1 MFMGL
6 FCGYF
11 AGRLFKTLATPKS
24 DWKSAALQSA
34 LLYPGV
40 IFGLSFFLNFFIW
53 GKKSSGA
60 VPFTTMI
67 CILLLWFGISGI
79 GLKITKRIFSPK
91 LILDCGLTVIKT
103 RWKVPLVF
111 LGYYHG
117 QKKPAYENPVRTN
130 QIHRQIPEQQW
141 FMNSMTSML
150 MAGILPFGA
159 VFIELFFIFTGNI
172 SKPASDWSK
181 RNDFGNFT
189 RSSWDESSILISFR
203 NVNKAIWENEFYYL
217 FGFLFLVFIIL
228 IVACSQISIVMTYF
242 QVYLEKSWS
251 KVKTW
256 GILASFLSDHTI
268 KWYFSYVRKIILG
281 GGDVSLS
288 LVVVHSMYSLIRF
301 SISLQN

>member
-1 MFMGL
+1 
-6 FCGYF
+6 
-11 AGRLFKTLATPKS
+11 
-24 DWKSAALQSA
+24 
-34 LLYPGV
+34 
-40 IFGLSFFLNFFIW
+40 
-53 GKKSSGA
+53 
-60 VPFTTMI
+60 MI
-67 CILLLWFGISGI
+67 CISFAYRQSPATAQTKGREEGRPGPATPDSKYARNRGIW
-79 GLKITKRIFSPK
+79 
-91 LILDCGLTVIKT
+91 TVIKT

-172 SKPASDWSK
+172 SKPASDW
-181 RNDFGNFT
+181 RNDFLRGVNIII
-189 RSSWDESSILISFR
+189 RSWDESSILISFR

-242 QVYLEKSWS
+242 QVYSEK
-251 KVKTW
+251 
-256 GILASFLSDHTI
+256 
-268 KWYFSYVRKIILG
+268 
-281 GGDVSLS
+281 
-288 LVVVHSMYSLIRF
+288 
-301 SISLQN
+301 N